1 MELKVLPIEEVNKCV
16 AQEFIDLINSKKNP
30 VIGLATGSTPLGV
43 YKNLVNAYKNKEVS
57 FAHVESFNL
66 DEYVGLN
73 EDHNQ
78 SYRYFMNNNL
88 FNHVDIDINK
98 TSIPSDDV
106 NSENHYSKYDDKI
119 KEHGGI
125 DIQLLGIGSNGHIA
139 FNEPGTSFDSLTHIV
154 TLKEST
160 IKDNSRFFSSIDE
173 VPTSAISM
181 GLKSIMNARRII
193 LMAFGKNKAQAIH
206 DLFYK
211 DPSVNLPASILSTHD
226 NVIIYCDEEAA
237 TLLSK

>member
-106 NSENHYSKYDDKI
+106 ISENHYSKYDDKI

-237 TLLSK
+237 ALLSK

>member
-237 TLLSK
+237 ALLSK